1 MIAQFTIRIK
11 IKLKNISIIIL
22 HINNVEENK
31 IKKEIKNGMDHTMK
45 NFSDVMKTI
54 LMKL

>member
-1 MIAQFTIRIK
+1 VIAQFIIRIK

-22 HINNVEENK
+22 HINNAEENK
-31 IKKEIKNGMDHTMK
+31 IKKEIKNGMDHMMK
-45 NFSDVMKTI
+45 NFLDVTKII

>member
-1 MIAQFTIRIK
+1 VIAQFTIRIK